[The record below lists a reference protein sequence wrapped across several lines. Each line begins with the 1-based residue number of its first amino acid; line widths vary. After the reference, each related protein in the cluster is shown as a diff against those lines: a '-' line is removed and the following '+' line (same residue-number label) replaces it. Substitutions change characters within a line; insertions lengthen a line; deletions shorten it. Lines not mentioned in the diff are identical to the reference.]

1 MKKPLLIILSLIM
14 IFSLCS
20 CSSQEDKVDR
30 ALQGTWT
37 LTIES
42 AVRETVIIYTF
53 DDGFFDKTSVCL
65 LYTSLKADNI
75 APTAWVPNMHF
86 VAPIND
92 QFGWGASITSN
103 YGLACLLYTSIADP
117 LQILRNIFLQTKL
130 GNQLWR

>member
-65 LYTSLKADNI
+65 LYTSRC
-75 APTAWVPNMHF
+75 V
-86 VAPIND
+86 
-92 QFGWGASITSN
+92 
-103 YGLACLLYTSIADP
+103 
-117 LQILRNIFLQTKL
+117 
-130 GNQLWR
+130 